1 MKTSNF
7 ETLTRD
13 VMSRKIPGTVKRTI
27 LAMLDKKA
35 GDIVVLKIKGI
46 NDITDFLVICS
57 GQSSRQNG
65 AIADGIQEQ
74 LREEFKLKPFSVE
87 GKREADWILLDYID
101 FIVHIFSAEMRR
113 KYALE
118 KMWMDAKRY
127 YFSLDQ

>member
-7 ETLTRD
+7 ETLISD
-13 VMSRKIPGTVKRTI
+13 VMSRRIPGPVKRTV

-35 GDIVVLKIKGI
+35 GNIVVLKIKGI
-46 NDITDFLVICS
+46 NDITDYLVICS

-65 AIADGIQEQ
+65 AIADEIQEQ
-74 LREEFKLKPFSVE
+74 LREEFKLKAFSVE